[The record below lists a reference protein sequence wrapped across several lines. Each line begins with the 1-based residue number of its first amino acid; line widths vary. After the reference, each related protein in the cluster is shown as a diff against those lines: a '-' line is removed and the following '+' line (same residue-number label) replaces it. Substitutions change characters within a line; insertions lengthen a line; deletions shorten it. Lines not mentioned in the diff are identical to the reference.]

1 MAHVIWTT
9 TVTVADPIAGDP
21 YEDSLTTTR
30 TGIPAHVSAPS
41 GTDESV
47 GGDKEIVDA
56 EGYLPAGACVTRASR
71 ITDDATAITYAVTWV
86 RARRGLGL
94 DHVHVGLRAVQGGS
108 NG

>member
-1 MAHVIWTT
+1 MIWTT
-9 TVTVADPIAGDP
+9 TVTIADPASGDP
-21 YEDSLTTTR
+21 YEDSAVTTR
-30 TGIPAHVSAPS
+30 TGIPAHVSAPT

-56 EGYLPAGACVTRASR
+56 EAYLPAGTAVARTSR
-71 ITDDATAITYAVTWV
+71 LTDDATAITYAATWV

-94 DHVHVGLRAVQGGS
+94 DHVHVGLRAVRGGS

>member
-1 MAHVIWTT
+1 MIWTT
-9 TVTVADPIAGDP
+9 TVTITDIATGDP
-21 YEDSLTTTR
+21 YEDSATTTR
-30 TGIPAHVSAPS
+30 TAIPAHVSAPS

-56 EGYLPAGACVTRASR
+56 EAYLPAGTAVASTSRVTD
-71 ITDDATAITYAVTWV
+71 TATAITYAVTWV

-94 DHVHVGLRAVQGGS
+94 DHVHLGLRAVRGGS